1 MNFDVGQWSSNTGV
15 VGQLTLCLNN
25 KQVELEGIECEE
37 MEEKAKIYMEV
48 DWDGEFFFLTK
59 PVYVVEIYPDNNNVK
74 HIFKVGSMKKGL
86 QGNAMSVKFLQ
97 WSGNTCNM

>member
-48 DWDGEFFFLTK
+48 D
-59 PVYVVEIYPDNNNVK
+59 
-74 HIFKVGSMKKGL
+74 
-86 QGNAMSVKFLQ
+86 
-97 WSGNTCNM
+97 